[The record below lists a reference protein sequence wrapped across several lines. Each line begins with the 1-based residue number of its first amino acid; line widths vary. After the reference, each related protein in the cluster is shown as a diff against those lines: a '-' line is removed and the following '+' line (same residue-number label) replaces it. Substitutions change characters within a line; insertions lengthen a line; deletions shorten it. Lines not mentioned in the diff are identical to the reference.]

1 MNPFVLAK
9 VCNSRMEADLLK
21 AYLEMEGIE
30 VMIKA
35 DDAGGMLPML
45 ASLNGVSV
53 LVPENDLKRALEIF
67 NNKG

>member
-9 VCNSRMEADLLK
+9 VCTSRMEADLLK

-30 VMIKA
+30 VIINA
-35 DDAGGMLPML
+35 DDAGGMLPTL

-53 LVPENDLKRALEIF
+53 LVPENDLKRAQEII
-67 NNKG
+67 NS